1 MNQTLLRDIIKEIEG
16 FAPPSFQE
24 DFDNSGLQTG
34 DPDSEI
40 QGILITLDV
49 TEAVVEEAIGTGAN
63 LIVAH
68 HPVTLQ
74 GIKNL
79 TGRTEPERVLM
90 KAIKNDIAI
99 YAAHTSI
106 DTVENGVSGK
116 LADKLGLKDVKVLQ
130 PRKGLLEKLVTFV
143 PTDHAE
149 KVREAIFAAGAG
161 IIGNYD
167 GCSYNLQ
174 GHGSFRPGENTNP
187 YVGEKGKLHYE
198 QEERIETIM
207 PSHLRNQVLQALFT
221 AHPYE
226 EVAYD
231 IYPLENAWPQ
241 TGFGSIG
248 KLPNPMKE
256 KEVLDHLKKVTGS
269 SCIKHTAL
277 TGKPV
282 NTVAVCGGSGSFL
295 LQKAIAADADIFVS
309 ADFKYHQFAEADDKI
324 VIADIGHYESEQFT
338 KEVFFELLTKKFPNF
353 AVRLSNVSTNPVKY
367 Y

>member
-1 MNQTLLRDIIKEIEG
+1 MNQPLLRDIINKIEN
-16 FAPPSFQE
+16 FAPPAFQE

-34 DPDSEI
+34 NPDAEI

-49 TEAVVEEAIGTGAN
+49 TEKVVDEALGTGSN

-74 GIKNL
+74 GLKNL
-79 TGRTEPERVLM
+79 TGRTEHERVLM

-99 YAAHTSI
+99 YSAHTSI
-106 DTVENGVSGK
+106 DSVENGVSGK
-116 LADKLGLKDVKVLQ
+116 LAYKLGLREVKVLQ
-130 PRKGLLEKLVTFV
+130 PRKGLLEKLVTFI

-161 IIGNYD
+161 VIGNYD

-174 GHGSFRPGENTNP
+174 GHGSFRPGEDTNP

-256 KEVLDHLKKVTGS
+256 KEVLDHLKKISGS
-269 SCIKHTAL
+269 PCIRHTAL
-277 TGKPV
+277 SGKPV

-295 LQKAIAADADIFVS
+295 LQKAIAAGADIFVS

-353 AVRLSNVSTNPVKY
+353 AVRLSNVTTNPVKY

>member
-1 MNQTLLRDIIKEIEG
+1 MNQPLLRDIINAIEE
-16 FAPPSFQE
+16 FAPPAFQE

-34 DPDSEI
+34 LPDTEI
-40 QGILITLDV
+40 KGILITLDV
-49 TEAVVEEAIGTGAN
+49 TEAVVDEDLGTGSN

-74 GIKNL
+74 GLKNL

-90 KAIKNDIAI
+90 KAIKNDVAI
-99 YAAHTSI
+99 YSAHTSI
-106 DTVENGVSGK
+106 DTVEKGVSGK
-116 LADKLGLKDVKVLQ
+116 LAEKLGLTDVTVLQ

-149 KVREAIFAAGAG
+149 RVREAIFNAGAG
-161 IIGNYD
+161 VIGNYD
-167 GCSYNLQ
+167 GCSYNMQ
-174 GHGSFRPGENTNP
+174 GRGSFKPGEDTNP

-207 PSHLRNQVLQALFT
+207 PSHLRNQVLRALFA

-231 IYPLENAWPQ
+231 IYPLQNAWAQ

-248 KLPNPMKE
+248 KLPEPMKE
-256 KEVLDHLKKVTGS
+256 KEMLDHLKKVTGS
-269 SCIKHTAL
+269 LFIRHTAL
-277 TGKPV
+277 KGTPI
-282 NTVAVCGGSGSFL
+282 NTVALCGGSGSFL
-295 LQKAIAADADIFVS
+295 LQKAIAAGADMFVS
-309 ADFKYHQFAEADDKI
+309 ADFKYHQFDEADGRI